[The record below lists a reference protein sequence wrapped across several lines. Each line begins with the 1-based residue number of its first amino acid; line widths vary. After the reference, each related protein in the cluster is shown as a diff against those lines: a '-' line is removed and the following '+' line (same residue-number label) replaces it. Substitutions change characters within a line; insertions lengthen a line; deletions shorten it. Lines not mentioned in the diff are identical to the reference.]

1 MPLKKILSKED
12 YDKLD
17 DPTKI
22 LYNKKDDEKYHLDLE
37 QDDAAELRR
46 AKEHEVDA
54 RKKAEGDLA
63 TATAALKI
71 FTDAEQV
78 AKKQKADGKDDVLKK
93 AGDIDALETSWKAKL
108 DAQKVE
114 SDKRIASLESSYTL
128 DVVDA
133 RAKALAGS
141 VSESPELLLP
151 HIRSRFS
158 VDFTGAA
165 PVVRILDGEGK
176 ISALTPED
184 LQKEVVN
191 DKRYAAIITGSK
203 ASGGGAKGGD
213 GGGAAK
219 KFGEMNAVERKTL
232 HDQNPG
238 EYDRQIAAERASP
251 STLTI

>member
-1 MPLKKILSKED
+1 MALKKILTQAE

-22 LYNKKDDEKYHLDLE
+22 LYNKKDDDKFHLDLAE
-37 QDDAAELRR
+37 DDAAELRR
-46 AKEHEVDA
+46 AKEHEVEA

-63 TATAALKI
+63 TAAAALKV
-71 FTDAEQV
+71 FTDAEAE
-78 AKKQKADGKDDVLKK
+78 AKKKKASGKDDDLKK
-93 AGDIDALETSWKAKL
+93 AGDIEALEASWQAKL
-108 DAQKVE
+108 KAQTEE
-114 SDKRIASLESSYTL
+114 SDKRIANLQAAYTK

-133 RAKALAGS
+133 RANTLAAS

-158 VDFTGAA
+158 VDFAGDA

-176 ISALTPED
+176 ISAFTSDD

-213 GGGAAK
+213 GSGAAK
-219 KFGEMNAVERKTL
+219 KFSEMNPNERKTL
-232 HDQNPG
+232 RDENPG
-238 EYDRQIAAERASP
+238 EYDRQIAAEKAAP
-251 STLTI
+251 TTLAI

>member
-1 MPLKKILSKED
+1 MALKKILSQED

-22 LYNKKDDEKYHLDLE
+22 LYNKKDDDKFHLDLE
-37 QDDAAELRR
+37 QDDAVELRR
-46 AKEHEVDA
+46 AKEHEVEA
-54 RKKAEGDLA
+54 RKKAEGELA
-63 TATAALKI
+63 TAATALKV
-71 FTDAEQV
+71 FTDAEEA
-78 AKKQKADGKDDVLKK
+78 AKKKKDVGKDDALKK
-93 AGDIDALETSWKAKL
+93 AGDIEALEASWHAKL
-108 DAQKVE
+108 DKQMEE
-114 SDKRIASLESSYTL
+114 SDKVIAGLKSAYTL

-133 RAKALAGS
+133 RAKTLAGA

-158 VDFTGAA
+158 VDFTGDA
-165 PVVRILDGEGK
+165 PVVRILDPEGK

-203 ASGGGAKGGD
+203 ASGGGAKGGE

-232 HDQNPG
+232 REENPG
-238 EYDRQIAAERASP
+238 EYDRQIAAEKAAP
-251 STLTI
+251 TTLAI